1 MIILR
6 KAIQMIQL
14 NKGNTL
20 SCYAYGN
27 NGMSNAST
35 AMPTHNTLSNKIANM
50 HYIKI
55 IEINI

>member
-35 AMPTHNTLSNKIANM
+35 AMPTHNTLSNKIANSTT
-50 HYIKI
+50 
-55 IEINI
+55 